1 MIEMPFTA
9 QFVIISALLVQ
20 SLSLVAQN
28 TESLKAQ
35 LLAQPPQALVDAVKV
50 DPDGAIDVK
59 FFKADLDGSGQFR
72 FILAAY
78 SQQFS
83 GGVYLRVFKQEGATL
98 RFIGE
103 QEDQNRHGGYTL
115 TIDFVDIDGDGIPEF
130 DLSFTEISGRQI
142 THEYF
147 RWTGTSLHEMLDT
160 DEAFAA
166 DGLLEDVDGD
176 GKLELLIQRGV
187 SQYKVYK
194 FDGANFTL
202 FEVLNHDPS
211 GLINS
216 DGTIRKVR
224 AMQIRLE
231 PSDFPLAEIT
241 SAKPVSNDKQQDALH
256 EKGKV
261 KLTIG
266 DLRDLKGKMV
276 PVDQVDVTTLLLG
289 RNLRPIR
296 SAIHPDG
303 HKAGNVLELEFERQ
317 DVLHLL
323 PKLKLTAPLAHD
335 DELTVL
341 MVGKL
346 KDGTRVTA
354 TSSATIRGDGDD
366 GHH

>member
-130 DLSFTEISGRQI
+130 DLSGTDLSGRQLM
-142 THEYF
+142 HEYF
-147 RWTGTSLHEMLDT
+147 CWTGTSLHQMLNPHK
-160 DEAFAA
+160 EIAA
-166 DGLLEDVDGD
+166 DAGLEDIDGD
-176 GKLELLIQRGV
+176 GKLELLVQHGAN
-187 SQYKVYK
+187 QYAVYK

-202 FEVLNHDPS
+202 FEVLDHDPQ

-224 AMQIRLE
+224 AMLTRLE
-231 PSDFPLAEIT
+231 PSAFPLAEIT
-241 SAKPVSNDKQQDALH
+241 SAKPVSDDKHQDADH
-256 EKGKV
+256 EKRKV

-266 DLRDLKGKMV
+266 DLRDLKGKIV
-276 PVDQVDVTTLLLG
+276 AVEQVDITTLLLG
-289 RNLRPIR
+289 RNLRPMR

-303 HKAGNVLELEFERQ
+303 YKAGNVLELEFERK

-323 PKLKLTAPLAHD
+323 PRLKLTAPLAAD
-335 DELTVL
+335 DELELLV
-341 MVGKL
+341 VGKL

>member
-1 MIEMPFTA
+1 MKSF
-9 QFVIISALLVQ
+9 
-20 SLSLVAQN
+20 LSCFAVLIVVFSPMAFADD
-28 TESLKAQ
+28 TEAIKQQ
-35 LLAQPPQALVDAVKV
+35 LLAQPPQVLVDAVKEN
-50 DPDGAIDVK
+50 PDGAIQVD

-78 SQQFS
+78 SQELR
-83 GGVYLRVFKQEGATL
+83 GWGVYLRVFKQEGATL

-130 DLSFTEISGRQI
+130 DLSGTDLSGRQLM
-142 THEYF
+142 HEYF
-147 RWTGTSLHEMLDT
+147 CWTGTSLHQMLNPHK
-160 DEAFAA
+160 EIAA
-166 DGLLEDVDGD
+166 DAGLEDIDGD
-176 GKLELLIQRGV
+176 GKLELLVQHGAN
-187 SQYKVYK
+187 QYAVYK

-202 FEVLNHDPS
+202 FEVLDHDPQ

-224 AMQIRLE
+224 AMLTRLE
-231 PSDFPLAEIT
+231 PSAFPLAEIT
-241 SAKPVSNDKQQDALH
+241 SAKPVSDDKHQDADH
-256 EKGKV
+256 EKRKV

-266 DLRDLKGKMV
+266 DLRDLKGKIV
-276 PVDQVDVTTLLLG
+276 AVEQVDITTLLLG
-289 RNLRPIR
+289 RNLRPMR

-303 HKAGNVLELEFERQ
+303 YKAGNVLELEFERQ

-323 PKLKLTAPLAHD
+323 PRLKLTAPLAAD
-335 DELTVL
+335 DELELL